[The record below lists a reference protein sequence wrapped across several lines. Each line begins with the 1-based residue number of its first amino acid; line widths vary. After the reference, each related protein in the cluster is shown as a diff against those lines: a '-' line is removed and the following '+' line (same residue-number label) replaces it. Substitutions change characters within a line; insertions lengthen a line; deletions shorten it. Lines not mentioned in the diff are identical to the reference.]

1 MTLSVEPTMFDYSV
15 KQKTYEIHGVKVGGE
30 PGRYPTV
37 MIGSLFYNGDKN
49 VSDHGE
55 GVFNK
60 EKTEKHIRG
69 AEVMAEKTGLPFMI
83 DLVSENSVAA
93 GKYIDFVLEKTEAPI
108 VLDVIAE
115 KEQVKALQYA
125 DELGVIERV
134 VLNSLN
140 PHSTDQ
146 LYEAIRETQLKSSI
160 LLTHSTRHMLS
171 SNKEPLLDELVP
183 KADAAGIENIL
194 VDTAVLDIPTLGLT
208 TKAIDHIKDKYGY
221 PCGCG
226 AHNALSSWK
235 RLKEKYTKDA
245 QTIVKGLTN
254 AIPTVIGADY
264 VLYGPLKNAEKIFP
278 GVAMVDAAYS
288 QLMMEKKVRPEKSH
302 PRFRIG

>member
-1 MTLSVEPTMFDYSV
+1 MFDYSV
-15 KQKTYEIHGVKVGGE
+15 KQKTYEIHGVKIGGE
-30 PGRYPTV
+30 PGQHPTV

-49 VSDHGE
+49 VSNHGE

-69 AEVMAEKTGLPFMI
+69 AEEMTEKTGLPFMI
-83 DLVSENSVAA
+83 DLVSENAVAA
-93 GKYIDFVLEKTEAPI
+93 GKYIDFILEKTEAPI

-115 KEQVKALQYA
+115 GEQVKALQYA
-125 DELGVIERV
+125 DELGVIDRV

-140 PHSTDQ
+140 PHSKDQ
-146 LYEAIRETQLKSSI
+146 LYEAIRETKLKSSI

-183 KADAAGIENIL
+183 KAEAAGIENIL

-208 TKAIDHIKDKYGY
+208 TKAIDRIKDKYGY

-235 RLKEKYTKDA
+235 RLREKYTKEA

-254 AIPTVIGADY
+254 AIPTVIGADF
-264 VLYGPLKNAEKIFP
+264 VLYGPLKNAEIIFP

>member
-1 MTLSVEPTMFDYSV
+1 MFDYSV

-160 LLTHSTRHMLS
+160 LLTHSTRYMLS

-183 KADAAGIENIL
+183 KSEAAGIENIL